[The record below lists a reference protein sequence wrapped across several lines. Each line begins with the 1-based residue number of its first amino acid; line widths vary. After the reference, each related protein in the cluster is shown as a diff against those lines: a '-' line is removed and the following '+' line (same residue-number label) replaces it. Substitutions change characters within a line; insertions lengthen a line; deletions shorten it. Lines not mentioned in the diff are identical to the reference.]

1 MTRSDDGI
9 VVGKKLN
16 TTQAGGGRRS
26 MSEFERK
33 MLDETRRTNDLNQ
46 KRLEQA
52 ELLSKK
58 NARDMNFAF
67 SQR

>member
-16 TTQAGGGRRS
+16 TTQPGGGRGG

-33 MLDETRRTNDLNQ
+33 SLEEQKRTNDLQ
-46 KRLEQA
+46 QRRLEQA
-52 ELLSKK
+52 EIHSKK
-58 NARDMNFAF
+58 FGRDMNNSFAT
-67 SQR
+67 R